1 MMLEKNLYKKIMES
15 VPIICVDVIIMNE
28 KNQYLLVK
36 RKNEPLKNKF
46 WMVGGRLN
54 KNELLIEGIK
64 RKLKEEVGIKKG
76 LIKYVG
82 FFEEFFKKTEQ
93 KINGNFHTISFVYI
107 AYVSSKTKI
116 IIDEQSKD
124 FKWFNKLPPTFKKI
138 IPWFENSRVIKYE

>member
-15 VPIICVDVIIMNE
+15 VPIICVDVIIINE

-64 RKLKEEVGIKKG
+64 RKLKDEVGIKKG

-82 FFEEFFKKTEQ
+82 FFESFFKTEQ
-93 KINGNFHTISFVYI
+93 KINEIFIQLVLFI
-107 AYVSSKTKI
+107 
-116 IIDEQSKD
+116 
-124 FKWFNKLPPTFKKI
+124 LLM
-138 IPWFENSRVIKYE
+138 